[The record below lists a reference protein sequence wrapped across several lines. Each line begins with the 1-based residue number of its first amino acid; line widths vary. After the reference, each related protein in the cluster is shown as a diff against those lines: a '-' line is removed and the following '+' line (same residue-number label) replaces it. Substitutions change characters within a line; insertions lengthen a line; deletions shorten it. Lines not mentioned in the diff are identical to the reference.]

1 MDEYTEVKFTVMA
14 LKFSEELLKKLT
26 DIAGNTTSDE
36 NPLHSMAKI
45 ELFRPSL
52 PSLVSEVS
60 EVDPGTG
67 KNKRVLKPND
77 SWADLSTI
85 MGAHASMSANAALA
99 DISTYMVEGAEGG
112 EGQGA
117 RKRHKVKDQKLPM
130 HTQL

>member
-60 EVDPGTG
+60 ELDPGTG
-67 KNKRVLKPND
+67 KKKRVLVPKD

-85 MGAHASMSANAALA
+85 MGAQASMVANAALA

-112 EGQGA
+112 EGA
-117 RKRHKVKDQKLPM
+117 RKRQKVKDQKLPM

>member
-1 MDEYTEVKFTVMA
+1 MMA
-14 LKFSEELLKKLT
+14 LKFSEALLNSLKDTASL
-26 DIAGNTTSDE
+26 GNIIDADE
-36 NPLHSMAKI
+36 NPLRTMAKI

-60 EVDPGTG
+60 EINPETG
-67 KNKRVLKPND
+67 KKKRVLVPKD

-85 MGAHASMSANAALA
+85 MGAQASMVANAALA

-117 RKRHKVKDQKLPM
+117 RKKPKVNAKIPM